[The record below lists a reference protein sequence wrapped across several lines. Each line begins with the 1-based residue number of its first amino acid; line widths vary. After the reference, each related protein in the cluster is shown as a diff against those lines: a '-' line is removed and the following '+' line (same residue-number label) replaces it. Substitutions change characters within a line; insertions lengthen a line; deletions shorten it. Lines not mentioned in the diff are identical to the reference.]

1 MFLIKYR
8 VHAEAVEV
16 PVILDIIQV
25 EFALEKY
32 LIVNVENTIS
42 EPLHFKLF
50 WGQCPQNPPS
60 PAHPPEQTHISSAS
74 FQAPSPTAIEIV
86 LRRPCVHS
94 HLLPSEKKR
103 SKGGSFENEALE
115 NKDWSTKPP
124 KLETTVSW
132 RTTALSLAWCKPN
145 QAEALDAS
153 PPPKVH
159 KCIPRSYF
167 KAPL

>member
-50 WGQCPQNPPS
+50 
-60 PAHPPEQTHISSAS
+60 
-74 FQAPSPTAIEIV
+74 
-86 LRRPCVHS
+86 
-94 HLLPSEKKR
+94 
-103 SKGGSFENEALE
+103 
-115 NKDWSTKPP
+115 
-124 KLETTVSW
+124 
-132 RTTALSLAWCKPN
+132 
-145 QAEALDAS
+145 
-153 PPPKVH
+153 
-159 KCIPRSYF
+159 
-167 KAPL
+167 